1 MNSKIDS
8 LEQLLDK
15 HILKKEALENRER
28 TSRAKPGFLSTIE
41 TKVNFSEMMGNVNH
55 LKRKRDLL
63 RTGMM
68 GMGGILFLTL
78 MSYHDNEVSITRN
91 PILSELYLYLLLIMT
106 VCFAI
111 SKSLSLILYNR
122 LLMEEN
128 LKSRKSSVLSPK
140 VFLVL
145 LLYLVH
151 PTILLHG
158 VTYDSTAAFPEV
170 HFERSIND
178 MLLIIQVSVL
188 FFEALKQ
195 FIFNDTSGDERAKI
209 IIRSAKFNNHVSFF
223 LKYSFKKHPLS
234 ITVKFIGF
242 GTLYLSFLLKVAES
256 PPELASQSF
265 LNYWCNCIY
274 LAFVTMLTIGY
285 GDYHPAS
292 FLGRFIAVTMGIFG
306 FVFFSLIIT
315 AIDTLRNF
323 SRREKITFLH
333 IEEIHLKHQ
342 VKSAAAKVVSKL
354 LRCYWHY
361 KHGNKR
367 MYSYYQGEIE
377 TQLIEFKE
385 ARHQF
390 NEVHNYYK
398 RVQQ

>member
-8 LEQLLDK
+8 LEHLLDK
-15 HILKKEALENRER
+15 HILKKDALENRNR
-28 TSRAKPGFLSTIE
+28 TSRTKNGFLATIE

-78 MSYHDNEVSITRN
+78 MAYHDNEVSITRN
-91 PILSELYLYLLLIMT
+91 PFLSELYLYFLLVMT
-106 VCFAI
+106 VCFSIA
-111 SKSLSLILYNR
+111 KTLSLILYNR

-128 LKSRKSSVLSPK
+128 LKSRKSSVLAPK
-140 VFLVL
+140 VFLVF
-145 LLYLVH
+145 LLYLIH

-158 VTYDSTAAFPEV
+158 VYFDSTAAFPEV
-170 HFERSIND
+170 HFQRSLND
-178 MLLIIQVSVL
+178 LLLIVQVSVL

-209 IIRSAKFNNHVSFF
+209 IVRSAKFDNHVSFF
-223 LKYSFKKHPLS
+223 LKYSFKKHPLT
-234 ITVKFIGF
+234 ITIKFIALGA
-242 GTLYLSFLLKVAES
+242 LYLSFLLKVAES
-256 PPELASQSF
+256 PPELANESY

-315 AIDTLRNF
+315 AIDSLRNF

-333 IEEIHLKHQ
+333 IEEIHLKQQ
-342 VKSAAAKVVSKL
+342 VKSAAARVVCKL
-354 LRCYWHY
+354 LRCYLYY
-361 KHGNKR
+361 KHGNMR
-367 MYSYYQGEIE
+367 MYHYYQGEVE
-377 TQLIEFKE
+377 TQLIKFKE
-385 ARHQF
+385 AKHQF
-390 NEVHNYYK
+390 NEVHNFYK